1 VGGFWVG
8 VGVGGMGWGG
18 GEDGDGDGDG
28 DGDEKCQNEDK
39 QKSSNRILVTK
50 SRFFY
55 CKVAPTMLNGFP
67 CPNMKHTKPL
77 CIS

>member
-1 VGGFWVG
+1 VEGVVGWVWDG
-8 VGVGGMGWGG
+8 ARMVVGDAEGCERGGDQTSWVWMR
-18 GEDGDGDGDG
+18 
-28 DGDEKCQNEDK
+28 KL
-39 QKSSNRILVTK
+39 ILVTK
-50 SRFFY
+50 SRVFY